1 MVAVGVP
8 SHKPEPVPLVRCSN
22 VGSSQHRPSAV
33 IPERGQITE
42 DSPKSSSKEG
52 WAVFHED
59 VAGSNLA
66 NDPRHVSPHSAAG
79 SVNAGSFACDADV
92 LARETS

>member
-1 MVAVGVP
+1 MPVESYTVGVGTD
-8 SHKPEPVPLVRCSN
+8 KPEPVPLMRGTN
-22 VGSSQHRPSAV
+22 IGSSKHCPPAV

-52 WAVFHED
+52 WAVLHED

-66 NDPRHVSPHSAAG
+66 YDPRHVAPHA
-79 SVNAGSFACDADV
+79 
-92 LARETS
+92 